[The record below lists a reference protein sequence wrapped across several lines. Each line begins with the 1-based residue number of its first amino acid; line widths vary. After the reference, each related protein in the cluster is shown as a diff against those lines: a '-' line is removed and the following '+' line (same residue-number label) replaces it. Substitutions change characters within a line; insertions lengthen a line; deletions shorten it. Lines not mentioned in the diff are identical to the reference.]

1 VTRSGHVALLVCLSL
16 GGCGAGPLDAVTM
29 DPVNLAAGQVA
40 HWTFDD
46 GSGAV
51 VSDRSGNG
59 HHGQLTAGAWTSTGR
74 FGGALDLNAGDHV
87 TVPNFPQATTAWTV
101 SVWIRMSL
109 EQLTIGRTQEDW
121 VTVLSAE
128 SVFAGGWQLHVDNR
142 PGYDRFD
149 AAYWA
154 GSTVNDYVV
163 ASCECIDVGQWIHL
177 TAVFDGLAGELTFYR
192 DDRVI
197 DRRPM
202 PMPILP
208 GDPTLY
214 IGRWNMEGRFLTATI
229 DDFAIWSRALTP
241 AEIALLSRQPPP
253 VPAVMP

>member
-1 VTRSGHVALLVCLSL
+1 MTRDDRIALIVCLWL
-16 GGCGAGPLDAVTM
+16 GGCGAGPLDAVTI
-29 DPVNLAAGQVA
+29 DPDSLGAGQLA

-51 VSDRSGNG
+51 VVDRSGNR
-59 HHGQLTAGAWTSTGR
+59 HDGQLAGGSWSSAGR
-74 FGGALDLNAGDHV
+74 FGGALDLNPGDHV
-87 TVPNFPQATTAWTV
+87 TVMNFPHAMTAWTV
-101 SVWIRMSL
+101 SVWVKMSA
-109 EQLTIGRTQEDW
+109 EQLMIAKAQEDW
-121 VTVLSAE
+121 VTIVSTE
-128 SVFAGGWQLHVDNR
+128 NVFAGGWQLHVDNR

-163 ASCECIDVGQWIHL
+163 ASCKCIDVGQWIHL

-192 DDRVI
+192 DDVVI
-197 DRRPM
+197 DRRGM

-214 IGRWNMEGRFLTATI
+214 IGRWNMDGRFLTATI
-229 DDFAIWSRALTP
+229 DDFAIWSRALDRG
-241 AEIALLSRQPPP
+241 EIAILSRQPPP
-253 VPAVMP
+253 DPR